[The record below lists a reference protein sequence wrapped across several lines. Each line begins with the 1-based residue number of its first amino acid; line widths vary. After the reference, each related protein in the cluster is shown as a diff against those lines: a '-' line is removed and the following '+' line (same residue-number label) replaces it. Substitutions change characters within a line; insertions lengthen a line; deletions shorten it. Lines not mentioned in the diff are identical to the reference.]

1 MNTVTTPVMC
11 DYEQEIAARAEAL
24 YAMDGSSRKAVIE
37 SIERKEGFSVANDIK
52 DALRLIFERAHP

>member
-1 MNTVTTPVMC
+1 MSMSTLAE
-11 DYEQEIAARAEAL
+11 YEQEITARAEAL
-24 YAMDGSSRKAVIE
+24 YEMDSSSRRAVIE